1 MRHTELAI
9 SVAEDVL
16 DRPRRP
22 RDQRDQ
28 YGVRGLAAYLL
39 FHTGGCS
46 WGDISEAVYRKRAHN
61 TALAAARRW
70 AGTPEAERALEAF
83 RRQLPPRDQADVWDV
98 IWEIKQRVSVLEGR
112 STAR

>member
-1 MRHTELAI
+1 MRHAELAI

-39 FHTGGCS
+39 FHTQGGS
-46 WGDISEAVYRKRAHN
+46 WGDIAEALYRKRAHT
-61 TALAAARRW
+61 TALAAANRW
-70 AGTPEAERALEAF
+70 AGTPESERALVAF
-83 RRQLPPRDQADVWDV
+83 NRQLPPRDQADVWDV
-98 IWEIKQRVSVLEGR
+98 IGEIKHRLGELENRSV
-112 STAR
+112 AR